1 MSKYLFI
8 LPILLLFSCKEDSPT
23 ADDLQKQMNSVYA
36 EIEDLIVT
44 SCESSDQC
52 IASAIGIKPCG
63 GPTGYIVHS
72 SETDQEKLDELITRY
87 NELNEEYNETSGIGS
102 DCAVVTAPETDC
114 ISGNCQK
121 VEK

>member
-8 LPILLLFSCKEDSPT
+8 LSILLLFSCKEDSLST
-23 ADDLQKQMNSVYA
+23 DDLLGQMNSVYA

-52 IASAIGIKPCG
+52 VATAIGVKPCG
-63 GPTGYIVHS
+63 GPTRFIVHS

-87 NELNEEYNETSGIGS
+87 DELNEEYNETSGIGS
-102 DCAVVTAPETDC
+102 DCSVVTAPEIDC
-114 ISGNCQK
+114 ISGACQ
-121 VEK
+121 EIGS